1 MKEQKRESESESE
14 SEKKMSSEQRFW
26 GGLRTQ
32 LERLAYSERRPW
44 SQFSKASKFL
54 ALSQ

>member
-1 MKEQKRESESESE
+1 MKKQNRESE

-26 GGLRTQ
+26 GGLTTQ
-32 LERLAYSERRPW
+32 LEGLAYSERRPW
-44 SQFSKASKFL
+44 SQFSKASNFL